1 MEDATRLTRRFVRL
15 GAALAWLA
23 AAIPAAAAAADD
35 ASSSLSPSADALAA
49 EARTAAGRDDHEAAI
64 AAALAAIGREPARA
78 DELSVL
84 LGHQLT
90 WADRPAEAIP
100 WYRRRLTA
108 HPGDTEARLGLA
120 RAMSWTDDLDG
131 ARALYEAI
139 AADEPRNLDA
149 QLGIARMHE
158 WGGDDRAAAIAYA
171 GALGLD
177 AASGEA
183 MLGVARADNRRGRH
197 RDAEALLL
205 AFEEEAGATDATRTE
220 VARARYWMGEADHGL
235 ETLDGVEGGGAP
247 ELRAAIR
254 GERRLRLN
262 AFASRWIDVDDQ
274 ETVTFGVA
282 AERPFAH
289 GLTAVGEAARSIVD
303 EPGFDALGAWRLT
316 GGGAWRID
324 RRFMLNLRATAE
336 HVGGDL
342 ADGDSLDAGAGE
354 TRLGRDVRG
363 WRFRL
368 DGWGTWNP
376 RDWTRVDLGYGRG
389 TVETPRARVRDVRL
403 DVLSASLEQ
412 RLHDRFVARLH
423 AARAVFSDDNVR
435 TSFEAGGTA
444 GPFRIIRRVVTH
456 VDAGVSTLRFD
467 DAFPDHGYY
476 APSTYDT
483 IYGALRAE
491 VEAGRGVSLGGEVRV
506 SSEREEDADRFGV
519 ASGGAEIRWA
529 ASESLR
535 ASLFARKSTSRFDS
549 SAGYGTRGVGA
560 TLSWTP

>member
-1 MEDATRLTRRFVRL
+1 MEDATRLTRRLVRL
-15 GAALAWLA
+15 AALLWLA
-23 AAIPAAAAAADD
+23 AAIPAAAAGANGD
-35 ASSSLSPSADALAA
+35 ASPSADALAA
-49 EARTAAGRDDHEAAI
+49 EARAAAGRDDHETAI
-64 AAALAAIGREPARA
+64 AAALAAIEREPARA
-78 DELSVL
+78 DGLSVL

-100 WYRRRLTA
+100 WYRRRLEA
-108 HPGDTEARLGLA
+108 HPHDTEARLGLA
-120 RAMSWTDDLDG
+120 RALSWTDDLGG
-131 ARALYEAI
+131 ARAVYEDV
-139 AADEPRNLDA
+139 AADEPRNVDA
-149 QLGIARMHE
+149 QLGIARMRE
-158 WGGDDRAAAIAYA
+158 WGGDERGAAIAYA

-177 AASGEA
+177 ATSEEA
-183 MLGVARADNRRGRH
+183 MLGVARANNRRGRH
-197 RDAEALLL
+197 RQAEALLL
-205 AFEEEAGATDATRTE
+205 AYQRNVGATDATRTE
-220 VARARYWMGEADHGL
+220 VGRARYWMGEADRAL
-235 ETLDGVEGGGAP
+235 ATLDGVEGGGAP
-247 ELRAAIR
+247 ELRAAIL
-254 GERRLRLN
+254 GERRLRLD

-274 ETVTFGVA
+274 ETVTFGIA
-282 AERPFAH
+282 AERPFAR
-289 GLTAVGEAARSIVD
+289 GLIAVGEASRSIVD
-303 EPGFDALGAWRLT
+303 EPGFEAIDAWRLT

-336 HVGGDL
+336 RVGGAF

-354 TRLGRDVRG
+354 TRSGRDVRG
-363 WRFRL
+363 WRLRL

-376 RDWTRVDLGYGRG
+376 RDWTRVDVGYGRG
-389 TVETPRARVRDVRL
+389 TVETPRARVRDVWL

-412 RLHDRFVARLH
+412 RVRDRLLLRAR

-444 GPFRIIRRVVTH
+444 GPFRIARRVATH
-456 VDAGVSTLRFD
+456 VDAGASTLRFD

-491 VEAGRGVSLGGEVRV
+491 APVGRGVSLAGEVRL

-519 ASGGAEIRWA
+519 ASGGAEVRWA
-529 ASESLR
+529 ATESLR
-535 ASLFARKSTSRFDS
+535 ASIFARKSTSRFDS